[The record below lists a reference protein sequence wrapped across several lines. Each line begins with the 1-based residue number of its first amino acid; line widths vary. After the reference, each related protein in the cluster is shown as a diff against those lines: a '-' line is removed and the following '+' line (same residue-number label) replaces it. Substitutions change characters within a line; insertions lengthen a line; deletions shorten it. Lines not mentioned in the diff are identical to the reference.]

1 MKTTLEHEGDQIT
14 IETDENSISVVAHKD
29 DDVVEEFTLPVGEG
43 GDESQNLPDGE
54 EGDEDIQGFDEFSG
68 EEDDFEGEEGDT
80 DEESDEDD
88 EDLDAEESDEDAEE
102 SDEDA
107 EEAPEEEEV
116 KLESFQSFLNKK
128 TKKRK

>member
-1 MKTTLEHEGDQIT
+1 MKTTIEHEGYQIT

-80 DEESDEDD
+80 DEESDED
-88 EDLDAEESDEDAEE
+88 
-102 SDEDA
+102 A